1 VSTDFDNQKLNSLN
15 DNQLI
20 QEIKEGNHK
29 AFAILVKKHASKFYG
44 VAFRILGNQADAE
57 DIVQDLFLKLWKT
70 PDIWQ
75 EGRGAQF
82 STWFYRIITNKC
94 IDFQRKK
101 KPDQLLDGFDI
112 VDKSNLEENLDNI
125 ERKKMIEKMI
135 QELPERQKI
144 AINLCFYEGFSNKEA
159 AEVMQLNIKAL
170 ESLLMRAKKTLKT
183 KVLELDK
190 INKEISV

>member
-1 VSTDFDNQKLNSLN
+1 VNTDFDNQKLNSLN

-20 QEIKEGNHK
+20 QEIKEGNQK

-57 DIVQDLFLKLWKT
+57 DIVQDLFLKLWRT

-112 VDKSNLEENLDNI
+112 VDKSNLEENLDSI
-125 ERKKMIEKMI
+125 ERKKMIERMI

-170 ESLLMRAKKTLKT
+170 ESLLMRAKKHLKL
-183 KVLELDK
+183 KF
-190 INKEISV
+190 